1 MVVKLSNGNIVYF
14 WWPGDRNVLWFF
26 KINALNNRNSVM
38 FIFFPINIKTE
49 YFEDKILFALEH
61 VL

>member
-14 WWPGDRNVLWFF
+14 WWPGDRKCSLVFQNQCFKQPKLSNVY
-26 KINALNNRNSVM
+26 
-38 FIFFPINIKTE
+38 FFPINIKTE